1 MSHICPSHLFHY
13 LPIKERMKHGKVSI
27 VEKNLRNI
35 IEITL
40 RIPIEQYHIKDTKPT
55 KVNNLLPKLLIDQ
68 GC

>member
-1 MSHICPSHLFHY
+1 
-13 LPIKERMKHGKVSI
+13 MKHGKVSI